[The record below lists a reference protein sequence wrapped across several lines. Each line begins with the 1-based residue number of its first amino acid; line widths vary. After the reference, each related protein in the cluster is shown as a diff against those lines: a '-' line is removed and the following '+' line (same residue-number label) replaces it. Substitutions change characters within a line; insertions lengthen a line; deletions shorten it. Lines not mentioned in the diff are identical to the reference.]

1 MLELT
6 KKEGKALV
14 GILHTEIIETEDL
27 VNNENQSKLICGCCG
42 SFYGVKL
49 WHSNSAYRKEILQ
62 CTKKYSKGKDK
73 CSTPNLTEEI
83 VKSKFVEAYNKL
95 MVDKALL
102 IENTKSI
109 IELLTDTSKIDATI
123 QKLNEELNDVRILVE
138 NLIKD
143 NASRAQNQTEY
154 TNRYNALNEKYNLT
168 KGKIEEA
175 LIKRNEMQ
183 QNADSLK
190 CFLKELTDK
199 PSLIETYDSILWN
212 SMLDEAIVNEDGT
225 IQFKFK
231 GGKEITL

>member
-1 MLELT
+1 
-6 KKEGKALV
+6 
-14 GILHTEIIETEDL
+14 
-27 VNNENQSKLICGCCG
+27 
-42 SFYGVKL
+42 
-49 WHSNSAYRKEILQ
+49 
-62 CTKKYSKGKDK
+62 
-73 CSTPNLTEEI
+73 
-83 VKSKFVEAYNKL
+83 
-95 MVDKALL
+95 MVDKTLL

-143 NASRAQNQTEY
+143 NASRTQNQIKY
-154 TNRYNALNEKYNLT
+154 TNRYKSLNEKYNLT
-168 KGKIEEA
+168 KEKIEEA
-175 LIKRNEMQ
+175 IIKRNEMQ

-190 CFLKELTDK
+190 CFLKELTDN
-199 PSLIETYDSILWN
+199 PSFIETYDSILWN

>member
-1 MLELT
+1 M
-6 KKEGKALV
+6 
-14 GILHTEIIETEDL
+14 
-27 VNNENQSKLICGCCG
+27 
-42 SFYGVKL
+42 
-49 WHSNSAYRKEILQ
+49 
-62 CTKKYSKGKDK
+62 
-73 CSTPNLTEEI
+73 
-83 VKSKFVEAYNKL
+83 KSKFVEAYNKL
-95 MVDKALL
+95 MIDKTLL

-143 NASRAQNQTEY
+143 NASRTQNQIEY
-154 TNRYNALNEKYNLT
+154 TNRYKSLNEKYNLT
-168 KGKIEEA
+168 NEILEKDYVVKEKIEEA
-175 LIKRNEMQ
+175 IIKRNEMQ
-183 QNADSLK
+183 QKADSLK

>member
-1 MLELT
+1 
-6 KKEGKALV
+6 
-14 GILHTEIIETEDL
+14 
-27 VNNENQSKLICGCCG
+27 
-42 SFYGVKL
+42 
-49 WHSNSAYRKEILQ
+49 
-62 CTKKYSKGKDK
+62 
-73 CSTPNLTEEI
+73 
-83 VKSKFVEAYNKL
+83 
-95 MVDKALL
+95 MVDKTLL

-143 NASRAQNQTEY
+143 NASRTQNQIEY
-154 TNRYNALNEKYNLT
+154 TNRYKSLNEKYNLT
-168 KGKIEEA
+168 KEKIEEA
-175 LIKRNEMQ
+175 IIKRNEMQ

-199 PSLIETYDSILWN
+199 LSLIETYDSILWN

>member
-1 MLELT
+1 M
-6 KKEGKALV
+6 
-14 GILHTEIIETEDL
+14 
-27 VNNENQSKLICGCCG
+27 
-42 SFYGVKL
+42 
-49 WHSNSAYRKEILQ
+49 
-62 CTKKYSKGKDK
+62 
-73 CSTPNLTEEI
+73 
-83 VKSKFVEAYNKL
+83 KSKFVEAYNKL
-95 MVDKALL
+95 MVDKRLL

-143 NASRAQNQTEY
+143 NASRTQNQIEY
-154 TNRYNALNEKYNLT
+154 TNKYNSLNEKYNLT
-168 KGKIEEA
+168 KEKIEETI
-175 LIKRNEMQ
+175 IKRNQMQ

-190 CFLKELTDK
+190 CFLKELTDN
-199 PSLIETYDSILWN
+199 PSFIETYDSILWN

>member
-1 MLELT
+1 M
-6 KKEGKALV
+6 A
-14 GILHTEIIETEDL
+14 
-27 VNNENQSKLICGCCG
+27 
-42 SFYGVKL
+42 
-49 WHSNSAYRKEILQ
+49 
-62 CTKKYSKGKDK
+62 
-73 CSTPNLTEEI
+73 LTEEI
-83 VKSKFVEAYNKL
+83 VKSKFIEAYNKL
-95 MVDKALL
+95 MVDKTLL

-123 QKLNEELNDVRILVE
+123 QKLNEGLNDVRILVE

-143 NASRAQNQTEY
+143 NASRTQNQIEY
-154 TNRYNALNEKYNLT
+154 TNKYNSLNEKYNLT
-168 KGKIEEA
+168 KEKIEEA
-175 LIKRNEMQ
+175 IIKRNEMQ

>member
-1 MLELT
+1 M
-6 KKEGKALV
+6 
-14 GILHTEIIETEDL
+14 
-27 VNNENQSKLICGCCG
+27 
-42 SFYGVKL
+42 
-49 WHSNSAYRKEILQ
+49 
-62 CTKKYSKGKDK
+62 
-73 CSTPNLTEEI
+73 
-83 VKSKFVEAYNKL
+83 KSKFVEAYNKL
-95 MVDKALL
+95 MVDKTLL

-143 NASRAQNQTEY
+143 NASRTQNQIEY
-154 TNRYNALNEKYNLT
+154 TNRYKSLNEKYNLT
-168 KGKIEEA
+168 KEKIEEA
-175 LIKRNEMQ
+175 IIKRNEMQ
-183 QNADSLK
+183 QKADSLK

-212 SMLDEAIVNEDGT
+212 SMLDKAIVNEDGT

>member
-1 MLELT
+1 
-6 KKEGKALV
+6 
-14 GILHTEIIETEDL
+14 
-27 VNNENQSKLICGCCG
+27 
-42 SFYGVKL
+42 
-49 WHSNSAYRKEILQ
+49 
-62 CTKKYSKGKDK
+62 
-73 CSTPNLTEEI
+73 
-83 VKSKFVEAYNKL
+83 
-95 MVDKALL
+95 MVDKTLL

-143 NASRAQNQTEY
+143 NASRTQNQIEY
-154 TNRYNALNEKYNLT
+154 TNKCNSLNEKYNLT
-168 KGKIEEA
+168 KEKIEEA
-175 LIKRNEMQ
+175 IIKRNEMQ

-190 CFLKELTDK
+190 CFLKELTDN
-199 PSLIETYDSILWN
+199 PSFIETYDSILWN

>member
-1 MLELT
+1 M
-6 KKEGKALV
+6 A
-14 GILHTEIIETEDL
+14 
-27 VNNENQSKLICGCCG
+27 
-42 SFYGVKL
+42 
-49 WHSNSAYRKEILQ
+49 
-62 CTKKYSKGKDK
+62 
-73 CSTPNLTEEI
+73 LTEEI

-95 MVDKALL
+95 MVDKPLL

-109 IELLTDTSKIDATI
+109 IELLSDTSKIDATI

-143 NASRAQNQTEY
+143 NASRTQNQIEY
-154 TNRYNALNEKYNLT
+154 TNKYNSLNEKYNLT
-168 KGKIEEA
+168 KEKIEEA
-175 LIKRNEMQ
+175 IIKRNEMQ

-190 CFLKELTDK
+190 CFLKELTDN
-199 PSLIETYDSILWN
+199 PSFIETYDSILWN

>member
-1 MLELT
+1 
-6 KKEGKALV
+6 
-14 GILHTEIIETEDL
+14 
-27 VNNENQSKLICGCCG
+27 
-42 SFYGVKL
+42 
-49 WHSNSAYRKEILQ
+49 
-62 CTKKYSKGKDK
+62 
-73 CSTPNLTEEI
+73 
-83 VKSKFVEAYNKL
+83 
-95 MVDKALL
+95 MVDKTLL

-143 NASRAQNQTEY
+143 NASRTQNQIEY
-154 TNRYNALNEKYNLT
+154 TNRYKSLNEKYNLT
-168 KGKIEEA
+168 KEKIEEA
-175 LIKRNEMQ
+175 IIKRNEMQ

-190 CFLKELTDK
+190 CFLKELTGN
-199 PSLIETYDSILWN
+199 PSFIETYDSILWN

>member
-1 MLELT
+1 M
-6 KKEGKALV
+6 A
-14 GILHTEIIETEDL
+14 
-27 VNNENQSKLICGCCG
+27 
-42 SFYGVKL
+42 
-49 WHSNSAYRKEILQ
+49 
-62 CTKKYSKGKDK
+62 
-73 CSTPNLTEEI
+73 LTEEI
-83 VKSKFVEAYNKL
+83 VKSKFIEAYNKL
-95 MVDKALL
+95 MVDKTLL

-109 IELLTDTSKIDATI
+109 IELLTDTSKIDAII
-123 QKLNEELNDVRILVE
+123 QKLNEGLNDVRILVE

-143 NASRAQNQTEY
+143 NASRTQNQIEY
-154 TNRYNALNEKYNLT
+154 TNKYNSLNEKYNLT
-168 KGKIEEA
+168 KEKIEEA
-175 LIKRNEMQ
+175 IIKRNEMQ